1 MNNVQLELI
10 GIVMSLVVLV
20 AIGKIICEEF
30 GVNELIT
37 GIFWVIYFIIII
49 FLNVAGK

>member
-10 GIVMSLVVLV
+10 GIVIIFVGLVVT
-20 AIGKIICEEF
+20 GKIICEEF
-30 GVNELIT
+30 GVNELVT

-49 FLNVAGK
+49 ILNVAGR